1 MQESI
6 LQSIG
11 RTPLVRLRRLAEGL
25 TASVYVKVESG
36 NPGGSVKDRVA
47 VAMIAEAERRG
58 WLRPGGTVIEAT
70 AGNTGVGLAM
80 VAAVR
85 GYRCIFVLPD
95 KMSAEKISLLKAYGA
110 EVVVTPTNVPP
121 DSPESYNGVADRLAR
136 EIPGA
141 WRPNQFTNLA
151 NPEIHYRTTGP
162 EIWEQTEGRITVFV
176 AGVGTGGTLSGVA
189 RYLKERNPDVKIVGA
204 DPEGSVLSGG
214 SPHSWKVEG
223 IGEDFVPKTFNS
235 QLVDDWVR
243 VGDAESF
250 YTARSLARRE
260 GILVGGSSGTAV
272 AGALKYARRLTG
284 EHLVVAL
291 CADTG
296 RNYLSKLYDDEWLR
310 ANNLQWHVQPAQSIG
325 DLLRTRGERELVTVS
340 PEATVESAI
349 QLMQSAGISQLPVL
363 EHGKAVGS
371 LQEVTLARVLHDQN
385 DPDRVTV
392 GEIMAKP
399 LPQLDVTVHLDEAY
413 RLLLAGNTG
422 VLAVAN
428 GRVVDIVTRIDLIE
442 YWNRQ
447 RVGANGAA
455 APRS

>member
-1 MQESI
+1 
-6 LQSIG
+6 
-11 RTPLVRLRRLAEGL
+11 
-25 TASVYVKVESG
+25 
-36 NPGGSVKDRVA
+36 
-47 VAMIAEAERRG
+47 
-58 WLRPGGTVIEAT
+58 
-70 AGNTGVGLAM
+70 
-80 VAAVR
+80 
-85 GYRCIFVLPD
+85 
-95 KMSAEKISLLKAYGA
+95 
-110 EVVVTPTNVPP
+110 
-121 DSPESYNGVADRLAR
+121 
-136 EIPGA
+136 
-141 WRPNQFTNLA
+141 
-151 NPEIHYRTTGP
+151 
-162 EIWEQTEGRITVFV
+162 
-176 AGVGTGGTLSGVA
+176 
-189 RYLKERNPDVKIVGA
+189 
-204 DPEGSVLSGG
+204 
-214 SPHSWKVEG
+214 
-223 IGEDFVPKTFNS
+223 FNS

-284 EHLVVAL
+284 EQLVVAL

-296 RNYLSKLYDDEWLR
+296 RNYLSKFYDDEWLR
-310 ANNLQWHVQPAQSIG
+310 ANNLQWQVQPAQSIG
-325 DLLRTRGERELVTVS
+325 DLLRTRGPRELVTVS

-363 EHGKAVGS
+363 EHGKPVGS
-371 LQEVTLARVLHDQN
+371 VQEVTLARVLHDQN

-422 VLAVAN
+422 VLAVAS

-447 RVGANGAA
+447 RISANGAA
-455 APRS
+455 AARP